1 MGKKTKSVNNKQST
15 GIDFIRAKKKVGR
28 KIRKQANETNTEVR
42 AKRINLSVQSLGTEG
57 KGDQVTGRGLS
68 MPELLN
74 QCQHYSA
81 RVRKDALDGIK
92 ELLETHPTSLVPC
105 AATCVE
111 KVAER
116 LVDQE
121 QIVRAA
127 ARGALRSGVLPPLGP
142 HGIAPFARR
151 LVLHVGAALTHVAP
165 AVRRDAPAVLEA
177 LLDASPRLVGAH
189 APAAT
194 LRHLAELLR
203 RGDDAASSSLVSGA
217 SDGSARIVAGG
228 LSAKF
233 GDMTAARVGP
243 TQPPARLGLLQS
255 CRRFLEVLV
264 GATTAALDFDT
275 GEGYDKVTAK
285 GAIIAG
291 GGHRWRWG
299 DDDGDDLDLSLIH
312 I

>member
-127 ARGALRSGVLPPLGP
+127 ARGALRSGVLPALGP

-203 RGDDAASSSLVSGA
+203 RGDDAASSASCQARATARCKSSPAGCQPSLG
-217 SDGSARIVAGG
+217 
-228 LSAKF
+228 
-233 GDMTAARVGP
+233 T
-243 TQPPARLGLLQS
+243 
-255 CRRFLEVLV
+255 
-264 GATTAALDFDT
+264 
-275 GEGYDKVTAK
+275 
-285 GAIIAG
+285 
-291 GGHRWRWG
+291 
-299 DDDGDDLDLSLIH
+299 
-312 I
+312 

>member
-111 KVAER
+111 KVAES

-127 ARGALRSGVLPPLGP
+127 ATNNPKPVTT
-142 HGIAPFARR
+142 
-151 LVLHVGAALTHVAP
+151 THTMTAMSTED
-165 AVRRDAPAVLEA
+165 AEQRRRDRLEHAISHDEGRARVLIPPRHQAV
-177 LLDASPRLVGAH
+177 AH
-189 APAAT
+189 ARLQNDPVRERPDRPGRHGPRALAVWAHKVRQRAT
-194 LRHLAELLR
+194 RAETR
-203 RGDDAASSSLVSGA
+203 
-217 SDGSARIVAGG
+217 
-228 LSAKF
+228 
-233 GDMTAARVGP
+233 
-243 TQPPARLGLLQS
+243 
-255 CRRFLEVLV
+255 
-264 GATTAALDFDT
+264 
-275 GEGYDKVTAK
+275 
-285 GAIIAG
+285 
-291 GGHRWRWG
+291 GGHE
-299 DDDGDDLDLSLIH
+299 H
-312 I
+312 HHTCEAV

>member
-1 MGKKTKSVNNKQST
+1 MGYTISMSIYCWSLFAEFRESAPKISESGGEFGGGGASLRSLPARGDARGCERRGVGWTHRRLRRSSRTHTGRMGKKTKSVNNKQST

-127 ARGALRSGVLPPLGP
+127 ARGALRSGVLPALGP

-165 AVRRDAPAVLEA
+165 AVRRDAPRRTRGPPRRRTLVRRRARPRR
-177 LLDASPRLVGAH
+177 DASTPRGA
-189 APAAT
+189 PQ
-194 LRHLAELLR
+194 
-203 RGDDAASSSLVSGA
+203 
-217 SDGSARIVAGG
+217 AR
-228 LSAKF
+228 
-233 GDMTAARVGP
+233 
-243 TQPPARLGLLQS
+243 
-255 CRRFLEVLV
+255 
-264 GATTAALDFDT
+264 
-275 GEGYDKVTAK
+275 
-285 GAIIAG
+285 
-291 GGHRWRWG
+291 
-299 DDDGDDLDLSLIH
+299 
-312 I
+312 

>member
-127 ARGALRSGVLPPLGP
+127 ARGALFLGDARTLP
-142 HGIAPFARR
+142 
-151 LVLHVGAALTHVAP
+151 VAAGC
-165 AVRRDAPAVLEA
+165 AVILAGTA
-177 LLDASPRLVGAH
+177 L
-189 APAAT
+189 AT
-194 LRHLAELLR
+194 
-203 RGDDAASSSLVSGA
+203 
-217 SDGSARIVAGG
+217 
-228 LSAKF
+228 
-233 GDMTAARVGP
+233 
-243 TQPPARLGLLQS
+243 GLLP
-255 CRRFLEVLV
+255 RRK
-264 GATTAALDFDT
+264 AQPA
-275 GEGYDKVTAK
+275 
-285 GAIIAG
+285 
-291 GGHRWRWG
+291 
-299 DDDGDDLDLSLIH
+299 
-312 I
+312 